1 MPEVSASMLERLGL
15 KSEDMPCL
23 KDFDI
28 SKEIVALKGGHPF
41 VVGET
46 LFERITPERVEELKQ
61 KYGSSK

>member
-15 KSEDMPCL
+15 KPEDMPCL
-23 KDFDI
+23 KNFDI
-28 SKEIVALKGGHPF
+28 SKEIAALKAGHPF